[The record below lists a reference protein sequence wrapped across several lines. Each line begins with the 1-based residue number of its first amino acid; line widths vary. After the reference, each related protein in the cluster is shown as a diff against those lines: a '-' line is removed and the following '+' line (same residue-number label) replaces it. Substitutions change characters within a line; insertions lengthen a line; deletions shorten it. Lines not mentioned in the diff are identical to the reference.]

1 MVNRIEEN
9 IHSSCDTS
17 SCNIAFKSVMEDN
30 SATDMKWKDDGH
42 TIKTAQERKESVIN
56 LVLGLGL
63 QFHQIEEKY
72 LF

>member
-17 SCNIAFKSVMEDN
+17 SCNIAFKRVMEDN

-42 TIKTAQERKESVIN
+42 TIKTAQERKESD
-56 LVLGLGL
+56 
-63 QFHQIEEKY
+63 
-72 LF
+72 